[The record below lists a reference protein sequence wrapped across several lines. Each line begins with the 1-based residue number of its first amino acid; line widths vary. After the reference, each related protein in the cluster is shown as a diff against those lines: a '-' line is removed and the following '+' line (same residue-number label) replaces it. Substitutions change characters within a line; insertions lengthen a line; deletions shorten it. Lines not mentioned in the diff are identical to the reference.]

1 MTDFSSSNSL
11 FQGVVQ
17 GCLIGQQDRTD
28 QINDRIKD
36 RQYPDTPLR
45 PNYDPR
51 PISTKYSHFPII
63 DRRVN
68 ISEPL
73 HNYSLG
79 TSSFSPYAKYG
90 TTLPN
95 VEVEMNLRNQFV
107 SLQHGANQGVYVP
120 SSKSD
125 LFQIPTYSS
134 SIIGEQPFPTLYSI
148 PQYSNNRVIDPSIG
162 KNELFNHT
170 RTQLRNSI

>member
-1 MTDFSSSNSL
+1 MADFSSSNSL

-17 GCLIGQQDRTD
+17 GCLIGQQDRVD
-28 QINDRIKD
+28 QINERIKD

-51 PISTKYSHFPII
+51 PVSTKYSHFPII
-63 DRRVN
+63 NRRIN
-68 ISEPL
+68 IYEPFQ
-73 HNYSLG
+73 NYSLG
-79 TSSFSPYAKYG
+79 ISSFSPYAKYG

-95 VEVEMNLRNQFV
+95 VDIEMNLRNQFV
-107 SLQHGANQGVYVP
+107 SLQHGADQGVYVP

-134 SIIGEQPFPTLYSI
+134 SIIGEQPFPTLSSI